1 MKQYAVLCLI
11 VAIIMLITPTV
22 ALIPAK
28 TGQEREALSDS
39 SDIEVDEDHSSGSH
53 EDNTDNS
60 NTISVFL
67 SDDEKTEE
75 MDMRDYVIGVVAAE
89 MPASYETEA
98 LRAQALVA
106 VTYACYSKKYSDDEN
121 SGADISDDSSR
132 HQGYMTT
139 EQMKEKWGDAYESYY
154 NRIADAVDTVIDS
167 VITYEG
173 EPVMAAY
180 HAISSGKTESALNL
194 WGKDIPYLQS
204 TDSEWDKYSSRYSSE
219 VVLTARELKDIFSDT
234 DGTDFSED
242 EENWIKI
249 NTVSESGTVLEI
261 EVGGVVMSGME
272 LRELVSLRSPV
283 FTVEYSDGEF
293 VFTVS
298 GYGHGV
304 GMSQNGANAMA
315 KEGKTYKDI
324 ISHYYKGVKIEK
336 R

>member
-22 ALIPAK
+22 ALMPAK
-28 TGQEREALSDS
+28 TEQEDESPSVSESAVNEELSLRNHGDDS
-39 SDIEVDEDHSSGSH
+39 YDG
-53 EDNTDNS
+53 
-60 NTISVFL
+60 NTISVFM

-98 LRAQALVA
+98 LKAQALVA
-106 VTYACYSKKYSDDEN
+106 VTYACYSKKYGDDEYG
-121 SGADISDDSSR
+121 GADISDDSSR

-154 NRIADAVDTVIDS
+154 NRIADAADAVIDS
-167 VITYEG
+167 VITYQG
-173 EPVMAAY
+173 EPIMAAY
-180 HAISSGKTESALNL
+180 HAISAGKTESALNL

-204 TDSEWDKYSSRYSSE
+204 TDSEWDKYSSRYSTE
-219 VVLTARELKDIFSDT
+219 VVLTAQELKDIFSDI
-234 DGTDFSED
+234 DSAEFDED
-242 EENWIKI
+242 EENRIKI
-249 NTVSESGTVLEI
+249 NTVSESGTVLEA
-261 EVGGVVMSGME
+261 EVCGVVMTGLE
-272 LRELVSLRSPV
+272 LRNLLSLRSPS
-283 FTVEYSDGEF
+283 FTAEYIDGEF

-315 KEGKTYKDI
+315 KEGKTYEDI
-324 ISHYYKGVKIEK
+324 ISHYYKGTTIEK